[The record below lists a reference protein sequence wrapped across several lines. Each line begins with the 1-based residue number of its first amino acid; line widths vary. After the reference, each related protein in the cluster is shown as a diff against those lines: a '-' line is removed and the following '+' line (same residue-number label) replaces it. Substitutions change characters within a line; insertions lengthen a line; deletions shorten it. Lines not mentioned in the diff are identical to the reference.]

1 MANKAKRS
9 FCINHFSIL
18 LQRLVKAIKI
28 SSQSAERAKAQY
40 SLFFDVVD
48 GNVTAFKDFN
58 KKNDHLGSFFANLI
72 GREIKA
78 MLMCGK
84 FVKL

>member
-28 SSQSAERAKAQY
+28 SSQSAEKAKAQY
-40 SLFFDVVD
+40 SSFFDVVD
-48 GNVTAFKDFN
+48 GNLTAFKDFN

-72 GREIKA
+72 SKEIKA
-78 MLMCGK
+78 MLICGK